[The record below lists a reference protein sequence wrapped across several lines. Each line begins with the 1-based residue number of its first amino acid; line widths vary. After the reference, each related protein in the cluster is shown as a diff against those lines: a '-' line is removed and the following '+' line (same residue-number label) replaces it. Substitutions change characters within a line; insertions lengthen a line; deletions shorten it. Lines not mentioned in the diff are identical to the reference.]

1 MTDAER
7 YQKNTNQEIWML
19 SLYKQHFLDQYAP
32 NMGNQYSCW
41 GYYDGLSLIP
51 ISAEPEE
58 KSKDGDR
65 QIPSCSYHTSR
76 LFEKKSLASISRIWC
91 GSMYSSMSLDGRYS
105 KQNIGIFRCADTD
118 NENGSG
124 KKKKELVEKSPFFAV
139 AFVQLKDKSRYAFWA
154 EQIEKQTIMDSEEQ
168 TPYCILKCYNTFD
181 NADLVVLLY
190 SNSLGK
196 LDYMLNWLKDQPDVN
211 YVYSI
216 ESVSEQY
223 LKDCEKGVLSSW
235 QGINCFVDERIAHMF
250 LNVLT
255 SGTSEV
261 IPKLK
266 TQFSD
271 LEKDGTLQKEE
282 FQKISFSFVQGRTD
296 VMVDIKDIP
305 VKAMLRMFLKDGMLT
320 HDNPLF
326 GKDIYNIETSLAI
339 QEMCLSD
346 TSETVSVPEK
356 EDSQQ
361 VKLWFSSMAGKYKAL
376 MEQVWKEQDEG
387 TYADYCSLVQISNA
401 LAQYEGFTLS
411 RDLFY
416 LLYSPFKMFYER
428 LSAALKAV
436 DEEKKER
443 YGENPQ
449 ISMQYIK
456 ESICEFTHGVN
467 SVTSHTI
474 HNNQFFLMIPGYT
487 GTTFLIPVKLC
498 MMYLW
503 MAKKEIE
510 LLNDGGYK
518 YSCLLTPGL
527 ESRPESTLINMGR
540 NDNDRLIHF
549 SSSQRSLYMPRHFMI
564 ILTHEMAHYV
574 GKDIRNRRFR
584 MNCIANTLTYYLAEL
599 VVPESMKITNPWI
612 SDDLYGQIKDR
623 IQEVCAE
630 MLCEK
635 ISVYK
640 DEEQIHAKQIVK
652 YFKQICFELVAR
664 NGKVDSMIKEVRRDL
679 SIRNTG
685 ENLAEYATK
694 FRVLESQLDINRE
707 RLLTSQRTIE
717 EAIEELVQ
725 VYREVFS
732 DMAAFCLLQ
741 CNMKEFSE
749 AFNVSEGKLL
759 TRDNH
764 ATDIQKRVR
773 ERIVGKVFFPED
785 VEMEEKEEE
794 NLLGPK
800 NSYKNIY
807 SFCWTG
813 ELLYNY
819 AKKSRETI
827 EARIENF
834 EVKERL
840 KEQYQMFTS
849 EKYTCAEIYEKIM
862 ESVMEYEKEINAEYK
877 ADREQE

>member
-1 MTDAER
+1 MTDAEK
-7 YQKNTNQEIWML
+7 YQKNINQEIWIL
-19 SLYKQHFLDQYAP
+19 SLYKQHFLDWYAP
-32 NMGNQYSCW
+32 DMGNQYSCW

-51 ISAEPEE
+51 ISVEPEE
-58 KSKDGDR
+58 KSEDGDR

-91 GSMYSSMSLDGRYS
+91 GSMYSSMSLDGGYS
-105 KQNIGIFRCADTD
+105 KQNVGIFRCADTD
-118 NENGSG
+118 DENESG
-124 KKKKELVEKSPFFAV
+124 KKEKELVEKSPFFAV
-139 AFVQLKDKSRYAFWA
+139 AFVQMKDKSRYAFWA
-154 EQIEKQTIMDSEEQ
+154 EQIEKQTIMDPEEQ

-255 SGTSEV
+255 SGTSKV

-266 TQFSD
+266 AQFSK
-271 LEKDGTLQKEE
+271 LEKNGMLQRED
-282 FQKISFSFVQGRTD
+282 FQNISFSFVQGRTD

-305 VKAMLRMFLKDGMLT
+305 VKAMLRMFLKGGILT
-320 HDNPLF
+320 HCNPLF
-326 GKDIYNIETSLAI
+326 GKDIYNIETSLAVK
-339 QEMCLSD
+339 EMPLSD
-346 TSETVSVPEK
+346 LDKVSVPE
-356 EDSQQ
+356 EEEPQP
-361 VKLWFSSMAGKYKAL
+361 VKLWFASMAGKYKAL
-376 MEQVWKEQDEG
+376 MKQVWKEQDEG

-428 LSAALKAV
+428 LWAALKAV

-456 ESICEFTHGVN
+456 ESICEFAHGVN

-503 MAKKEIE
+503 VAKKEIE

-599 VVPESMKITNPWI
+599 VVPESIKITNPWI
-612 SDDLYGQIKDR
+612 SDELYEHIKER
-623 IQEVCAE
+623 IQEACG
-630 MLCEK
+630 EK
-635 ISVYK
+635 LYERIAAYK
-640 DEEQIHAKQIVK
+640 EENQIHAKQIVK

-664 NGKVDSMIKEVRRDL
+664 NGEVDSAIKEVRRNL
-679 SIRNTG
+679 SLKNTG

-694 FRVLESQLDINRE
+694 FRILESQLDINRE

-741 CNMKEFSE
+741 CTMKEFSE

-759 TRDNH
+759 SGDNH
-764 ATDIQKRVR
+764 TADIQKRVR
-773 ERIVGKVFFPED
+773 ERIAGRVFPEA
-785 VEMEEKEEE
+785 VEKEEKEEW
-794 NLLGPK
+794 NLSDSK
-800 NSYKNIY
+800 NNSKSIY

-819 AKKSRETI
+819 AKKSREAI

-834 EVKERL
+834 EVTKRL

-849 EKYTCAEIYEKIM
+849 EKFTCEELYEKIM
-862 ESVMEYEKEINAEYK
+862 ESVMEYEKEINDEYE

>member
-7 YQKNTNQEIWML
+7 YQKNTNQEIWIL

-32 NMGNQYSCW
+32 DMENQYSCW

-51 ISAEPEE
+51 ISVESEE
-58 KSKDGDR
+58 KSEDGDR
-65 QIPSCSYHTSR
+65 QIPSSSYHTSR

-91 GSMYSSMSLDGRYS
+91 GSMYSSMSLDGGYS
-105 KQNIGIFRCADTD
+105 KQNVGIFRCADTD
-118 NENGSG
+118 DENEFG

-154 EQIEKQTIMDSEEQ
+154 EQIEKQTIMDPEEQ
-168 TPYCILKCYNTFD
+168 TPYRILKCYNTFD

-190 SNSLGK
+190 SNSLGM

-235 QGINCFVDERIAHMF
+235 QGIHCFVDERISHMF

-261 IPKLK
+261 ILKLK

-271 LEKDGTLQKEE
+271 LKEDGTLQKEE
-282 FQKISFSFVQGRTD
+282 FQNISFSFVQGRTD

-305 VKAMLRMFLKDGMLT
+305 VKTMLRMFLKGGMLT

-326 GKDIYNIETSLAI
+326 GKDIYNIETSLAV

-346 TSETVSVPEK
+346 VPKIVSVPEK
-356 EDSQQ
+356 EESQP
-361 VKLWFSSMAGKYKAL
+361 VKLWFASMAGKYKAL
-376 MEQVWKEQDEG
+376 MKQVWAEQDEG

-428 LSAALKAV
+428 LWAALKAV

-456 ESICEFTHGVN
+456 DSICEFTHGVN

-564 ILTHEMAHYV
+564 ILTHEIAHYV

-599 VVPESMKITNPWI
+599 VVPESIKVTNPWI
-612 SDDLYGQIKDR
+612 SDNLYEQIKDR
-623 IQEVCAE
+623 IQEACAE
-630 MLCEK
+630 KLCER
-635 ISVYK
+635 IGAYK
-640 DEEQIHAKQIVK
+640 EEEQIHAKQIVK

-664 NGKVDSMIKEVRRDL
+664 NGEVDSAIKEVRRNL
-679 SIRNTG
+679 SIKNTG

-694 FRVLESQLDINRE
+694 FRILESQLDINRE

-759 TRDNH
+759 SGDNH
-764 ATDIQKRVR
+764 TADIQKRVR
-773 ERIVGKVFFPED
+773 ERIAGRVFPEA
-785 VEMEEKEEE
+785 EEKEEKE
-794 NLLGPK
+794 EWNLSGPK
-800 NSYKNIY
+800 NNSKNIY

-819 AKKSRETI
+819 AKKSKEAI

-834 EVKERL
+834 KAKERL

-849 EKYTCAEIYEKIM
+849 EKYTCAELYEKIM
-862 ESVMEYEKEINAEYK
+862 ESVMEYEKEINDEYE
-877 ADREQE
+877 ADRQQE